1 MPELRLDPVSRLVT
15 IIAPARGQ
23 RPGAFLIT
31 PNAKTTT
38 TPCPF
43 CPGSEDQTPSA
54 VLSYPEQLSPNERSP
69 NNDNPAGSWELRVVP
84 NLFPATIHT
93 EAKPASNDFFASQP
107 SAGYHEVVI
116 ESSRHIRCFSEL
128 SLEYAELVF
137 LAYAERFRDWRRHTD
152 VKFGIAFKNNGAAA
166 GASLEHAHS
175 QLVGLPRLPAGI
187 LAEREGA
194 RAHFEQTGQCVFC
207 DMIARE
213 LQRNSDSTEQ
223 TRIVTANE
231 TFVVLC
237 PFASRVPYE
246 MWVLPRHHTS
256 HFDRAGDDVIKAAGR
271 VVHEMLTRLSHLIED
286 VPYNYL
292 LHTAP
297 FDTPD
302 EPYYHWHVEIIPRIT
317 REPGFEWGTGCHINP
332 MFPEQAAARLRS
344 V

>member
-1 MPELRLDPVSRLVT
+1 MPELRLDPVSRSVT

-23 RPGAFLIT
+23 RPGAFLISASGAT
-31 PNAKTTT
+31 ATA
-38 TPCPF
+38 PCPF
-43 CPGSEDQTPSA
+43 CLGSEDRTPPA
-54 VLSYPEQLSPNERSP
+54 VLSYPEQLRPGK
-69 NNDNPAGSWELRVVP
+69 DNPAGAWQIRVVP
-84 NLFPATIHT
+84 NLFPATVH
-93 EAKPASNDFFASQP
+93 AAAQPAGGDFFASQP
-107 SAGYHEVVI
+107 STGHHEVVI
-116 ESSRHIRCFSEL
+116 ESARHIRCFSEL
-128 SLEYAELVF
+128 SPDYAELVF

-152 VKFGIAFKNNGAAA
+152 VKFGIAFKNSGTAA

-207 DMIARE
+207 EMIARE
-213 LQRNSDSTEQ
+213 LQRDATSTEQ
-223 TRIVTANE
+223 TRIIAANE
-231 TFVVLC
+231 EFVVFC

-246 MWVLPRHHTS
+246 MWVLPRHHQS
-256 HFDRAGDDVIKAAGR
+256 HFDRAADDAIQDAGR

-302 EPYYHWHVEIIPRIT
+302 EPDYHWHVEIVPRIT
-317 REPGFEWGTGCHINP
+317 REAGFEWGTGCHINP
-332 MFPEQAAARLRS
+332 LFPEQAAARLRS